1 MFVHTF
7 YTSADLPGFFQ
18 DTFEPGK
25 ALKSQ
30 TYVIIVDL
38 LMNLFITKVAYNELL
53 MTLKY
58 VLSLPDFF
66 FVHSPDTNNQNKNSR
81 NQNMS
86 IKIRKPRER

>member
-25 ALKSQ
+25 ALKSH
-30 TYVIIVDL
+30 TYVIIVDP

-58 VLSLPDFF
+58 ILSLPDFF
-66 FVHSPDTNNQNKNSR
+66 CSFTILC
-81 NQNMS
+81 
-86 IKIRKPRER
+86 IKASCFIVLSGILLQVEL

>member
-25 ALKSQ
+25 ALKSH
-30 TYVIIVDL
+30 TYVIIVDP

-58 VLSLPDFF
+58 ILSLPDFF
-66 FVHSPDTNNQNKNSR
+66 FCSFTRH
-81 NQNMS
+81 
-86 IKIRKPRER
+86 E